1 MVLLYLLSRR
11 HSVNRTM
18 QYTCTCTR
26 TNKVK
31 RFKGSVT
38 VMFWYKMRDMENN
51 SMDHCDPWVK
61 AYIFFQYRHVL
72 EFIVVSQIHVHA
84 YTCILR

>member
-1 MVLLYLLSRR
+1 
-11 HSVNRTM
+11 
-18 QYTCTCTR
+18 
-26 TNKVK
+26 
-31 RFKGSVT
+31 
-38 VMFWYKMRDMENN
+38 MENN

-84 YTCILR
+84 CT